1 MIGLDT
7 NVLVRYLTEDDPE
20 QSPRAIALVERALE
34 EGERLFVP
42 QVVLCELVWVLDS
55 VYHYSLEEISLVLR
69 DLLRARQLVIEDLD
83 TARTAVDRYAA
94 EGGDFADFLIVERCR
109 AAGCERVA
117 SFDGGLGEAE
127 EIVFQP

>member
-1 MIGLDT
+1 M
-7 NVLVRYLTEDDPE
+7 
-20 QSPRAIALVERALE
+20 
-34 EGERLFVP
+34 
-42 QVVLCELVWVLDS
+42 
-55 VYHYSLEEISLVLR
+55 YHYSLEEISLVLR